1 MYVFLFN
8 MHEWS
13 YVWLS
18 LNFHMILLD
27 KKLGSIRWT
36 EKVIMTAINKDS
48 NGTNEQQYDWRRKP
62 AMQVFLVL
70 CIVWVA
76 SYISVLSV

>member
-1 MYVFLFN
+1 
-8 MHEWS
+8 
-13 YVWLS
+13 
-18 LNFHMILLD
+18 MILLD

-70 CIVWVA
+70 CIV
-76 SYISVLSV
+76 